1 MKILLPVL
9 VLVLTSAAFGQTV
22 KAKVAKFE
30 QAKYYSVFYEPTGKT
45 TTIKSPPRSTP
56 RSNDIAFRVIEQ
68 WMEMNFPGTE
78 PNGNATLDLVI
89 EDGSFA
95 EYYKNDHHLTFVV
108 DGTAVDLGDGSRT
121 VRKGSMFDY
130 VETMTYRL
138 NADQMAALAKAKIIT
153 MRVGKF
159 EGTLDTQTIATFRNM
174 VSLMK

>member
-9 VLVLTSAAFGQTV
+9 VLVLASAALAQTV

-30 QAKYYSVFYEPTGKT
+30 QAKYYSVFYEPTGKKT
-45 TTIKSPPRSTP
+45 TVHSPPGNTT
-56 RSNDIAFRVIEQ
+56 RSNDIGFRMLTE

-89 EDGSFA
+89 EDGSFT
-95 EYYKNDHHLTFVV
+95 EYYKNDHRLTLIV

-138 NADQMAALAKAKIIT
+138 NAGQMAALAKAKAIT
-153 MRVGKF
+153 IRVGKF
-159 EGTLDTQTIATFRNM
+159 EGTLDNQTIATFRNM